1 MKKEKIDKRLPIIL
15 IIVLTM
21 ICSLSI
27 GAAFA
32 SDVSITSDDNSG
44 DLNTLVSSQESTT
57 NDSLSLNTVS
67 NLGSD
72 ENFNN
77 QDSASVLGN
86 SLNQNQ
92 VLEANNK
99 FDSVTL
105 SNQTITITEDT
116 NYTNSVFTNMQFI
129 VDKKNAVLTFD
140 NCTFYNYEMTTDITA
155 KMGSLK
161 VTDSTFIKQ
170 DLYSRA
176 NNKA

>member
-44 DLNTLVSSQESTT
+44 DLNTIVSSQESTT

-72 ENFNN
+72 ENSNN
-77 QDSASVLGN
+77 QDSASILGN

-99 FDSVTL
+99 FDSYDSVTL
-105 SNQTITITEDT
+105 SNQTIKINKDT
-116 NYTNSVFTNMQFI
+116 TYNNSVFTNMQFI
-129 VDKKNAVLTFD
+129 VDKKKCCINF
-140 NCTFYNYEMTTDITA
+140 
-155 KMGSLK
+155 
-161 VTDSTFIKQ
+161 
-170 DLYSRA
+170 
-176 NNKA
+176 